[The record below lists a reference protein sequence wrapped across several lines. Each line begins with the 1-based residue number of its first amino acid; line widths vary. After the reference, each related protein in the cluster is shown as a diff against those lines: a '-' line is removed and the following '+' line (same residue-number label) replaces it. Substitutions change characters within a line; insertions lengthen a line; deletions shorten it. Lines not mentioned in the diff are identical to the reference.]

1 MFQFIGYNFYSD
13 GDALT
18 VAPSSVPNITTT
30 TISNAIFDHLNLTR
44 NTSTPVSTTIPVDW
58 DYDTIVNAN
67 FEGDLNGGNI
77 DFLISQISSIK
88 IKRRVKGTFDWLTL
102 AEVPINTVADLT
114 FVFNDRLNAYGVEY
128 DYAFVPVLNDIE
140 GEYIINTIL
149 SKFEGVFIG
158 DANSAYKLMYDV
170 NYGTNSRNQQ
180 IGTFEPLG
188 RQFPVFVAN
197 GLLSYESG
205 TVIATV
211 MNDEYEDTGKID
223 RKAIVDK
230 KDILKDYL
238 TNRKAKILK
247 DWNGNIWLCIIV
259 NSPQVSYRSGS
270 GMGIPQV
277 SFDWVEI
284 GQADSQ
290 QDLYANG
297 ILDILE

>member
-188 RQFPVFVAN
+188 
-197 GLLSYESG
+197 
-205 TVIATV
+205 
-211 MNDEYEDTGKID
+211 
-223 RKAIVDK
+223 
-230 KDILKDYL
+230 
-238 TNRKAKILK
+238 
-247 DWNGNIWLCIIV
+247 
-259 NSPQVSYRSGS
+259 
-270 GMGIPQV
+270 
-277 SFDWVEI
+277 
-284 GQADSQ
+284 
-290 QDLYANG
+290 
-297 ILDILE
+297 

>member
-1 MFQFIGYNFYSD
+1 MLQFLGYNFLAD
-13 GDALT
+13 GNALDI
-18 VAPSSVPNITTT
+18 APSAISNITTSKLT
-30 TISNAIFDHLNLTR
+30 NAIFDHFNITKNI
-44 NTSTPVSTTIPVDW
+44 NTAYSTDIPTEW
-58 DYDTIVNAN
+58 DYDTIINADLD
-67 FEGDLNGGNI
+67 GDLNGGNV
-77 DFLISQISSIK
+77 DFLINQINSIK
-88 IKRRVKGTFDWLTL
+88 IKRRVKGTFNWLTL
-102 AEVPINTVADLT
+102 AEIPINTIDDLT

-128 DYAFVPVLNDIE
+128 DYAFVPMLKDVE
-140 GEYIINTIL
+140 GNYIINTIL
-149 SKFEGVFIG
+149 SKFDGVFIG
-158 DANSAYKLMYDV
+158 DAESAYKLMYDV
-170 NYGTNSRNQQ
+170 NYGTNSRNQRV
-180 IGTFEPLG
+180 GTFEPLG

-247 DWNGNIWLCIIV
+247 DWSGNIWLCIIV

>member
-1 MFQFIGYNFYSD
+1 MAD
-13 GDALT
+13 GNALDS
-18 VAPSSVPNITTT
+18 APSAISNITTSKLT
-30 TISNAIFDHLNLTR
+30 NAIFDHFNITKNI
-44 NTSTPVSTTIPVDW
+44 NTAYSTDIPTEW
-58 DYDTIVNAN
+58 DYDTIINADLD
-67 FEGDLNGGNI
+67 GDLNGGNV
-77 DFLISQISSIK
+77 DFLINQINSIK
-88 IKRRVKGTFDWLTL
+88 IKRRVKGTFNWLTL
-102 AEVPINTVADLT
+102 AEIPINTIDDLT

-128 DYAFVPVLNDIE
+128 DYAFVPMLKDVE
-140 GEYIINTIL
+140 GNYIINTIL
-149 SKFEGVFIG
+149 SKFDGVFIG
-158 DANSAYKLMYDV
+158 DAESAYKLMYDV
-170 NYGTNSRNQQ
+170 NYGTNSRNQRV
-180 IGTFEPLG
+180 GTFEPLG

-259 NSPQVSYRSGS
+259 NSPQVSYRSGF